1 MGHPPDRQAARSPIV
16 TFAGLFGVAQVLFWT
31 AWWVAYRILPTG
43 ALSGRTGAAALP
55 LEHLEPVPRALAV
68 LAWNALVAGAFVAGA
83 NLWRVRRLP
92 LGFVPAL
99 AYWMLYGL
107 ILGSNSFALP
117 LAERPAPSLAVLL
130 GRSGIL
136 ELTAYLLVA
145 AATADRARWLQE
157 GWWRAHVRRLEPRP
171 LGAVHRGMILLAAV
185 LLVAGTVREVA
196 QWCAAAG
203 GCR

>member
-1 MGHPPDRQAARSPIV
+1 MV
-16 TFAGLFGVAQVLFWT
+16 TFAGLLGVAQVLFWT
-31 AWWVAYRILPTG
+31 AWWVAYRILPEG
-43 ALSGRTGAAALP
+43 ALRGRTGAAALP

-68 LAWNALVAGAFVAGA
+68 LAWNALTAGAFVAGA

-92 LGFVPAL
+92 LGFVPAVT
-99 AYWMLYGL
+99 YWILYGL
-107 ILGSNSFALP
+107 MLGSNSFALP
-117 LAERPAPSLAVLL
+117 LTERPAPSLAVLL

-157 GWWRAHVRRLEPRP
+157 GWWGGRVRRLEPRP
-171 LGAVHRGMILLAAV
+171 LGAVHRGMVLLAAV
-185 LLVAGTVREVA
+185 LLVAGAVREVA